1 LPAAKSARQSLR
13 RYHRNRTV
21 RRTTRTT
28 IGAALRAIELG
39 DADAAQPAFRQAISV
54 LDEAVKKGLLPKNNA
69 SRRKSRLAAKFNRL
83 VSAPPQEAPALAK
96 RPARRTRA
104 RSQPVPGQG

>member
-13 RYHRNRTV
+13 RYHRNRAV

-39 DADAAQPAFRQAISV
+39 DADAAQPAFRQAISI

-83 VSAPPQEAPALAK
+83 VSAPPQEAPGPAK

-104 RSQPVPGQG
+104 RSQPVPGHG

>member
-1 LPAAKSARQSLR
+1 MPAAKSARQSLR
-13 RYHRNRTV
+13 RYHRNRAV

-28 IGAALRAIELG
+28 IGAALRAIESG
-39 DADAAQPAFRQAISV
+39 GADAAQSAFQQAISA
-54 LDEAVKKGLLPKNNA
+54 LDEAVKKGILPKNNA

-83 VSAPPQEAPALAK
+83 GGPQPQEAPGPAK
-96 RPARRTRA
+96 RPARRTRT